1 MTALTDRELM
11 EAMVLDSLVH
21 FHSWTNV
28 RIGEKSLKWEGGNI
42 RLLSGTPPHR
52 LSNDDNDT
60 IALGS
65 SSGNVDSTTT
75 TDSAI
80 EYILPV
86 SMTQYKNEHITLE
99 CMDLIFERLCDAK
112 TKRLVLAIINDD
124 GTIVFYFIY
133 KGIHKPRKN

>member
-1 MTALTDRELM
+1 MAVLTDRELM
-11 EAMVLDSLVH
+11 EAMVRDSLVH
-21 FHSWTNV
+21 FHSWTDV
-28 RIGEKSLKWEGGNI
+28 RLGEKSLKWEGSDI

-60 IALGS
+60 TAPGS
-65 SSGNVDSTTT
+65 SSGGVESNNTE
-75 TDSAI
+75 SAL

-99 CMDLIFERLCDAK
+99 CMDLIFEKLCDAT
-112 TKRLVLAIINDD
+112 TKRLVMAIINDD